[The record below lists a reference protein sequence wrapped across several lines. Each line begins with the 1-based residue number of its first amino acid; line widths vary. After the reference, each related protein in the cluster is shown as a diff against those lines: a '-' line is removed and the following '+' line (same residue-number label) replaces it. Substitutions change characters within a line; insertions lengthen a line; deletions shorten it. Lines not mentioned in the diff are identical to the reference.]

1 MRRSLMVVFLLL
13 ASGQATPGQDTVNEL
28 KKAVQ
33 QTAAAAARTV
43 TEQLPAP
50 APGPGVEL
58 EVLIGCVVFD
68 EQGELRVDK
77 EGAEPEVNR
86 AGTLGAS
93 LAAKLNAEKGTLL
106 PAGFSAGAAGA
117 NFLLKRLGGGGKLRS
132 LEQFRLR
139 LSTDGVEAHLQNG
152 SREPRVTG
160 TMMQG
165 GNISNTVQFEN
176 LGVLA
181 GGSAQITKTGK
192 IAVSVQI
199 EQSSLGPEEEGA
211 PVSVRD
217 GLTVRTPRI
226 TTMTLRTQATVTD
239 GESALLG
246 SLVRSWGDKV
256 TETFVVITATTVKP

>member
-1 MRRSLMVVFLLL
+1 MRRSLMLVFLLL
-13 ASGQATPGQDTVNEL
+13 ASGQPSPGQDTVNEL

-43 TEQLPAP
+43 AEQLPAP

-93 LAAKLNAEKGTLL
+93 LAAKLNSEKGTL

-117 NFLLKRLGGGGKLRS
+117 NLLLKQLGGGGKLRS
-132 LEQFRLR
+132 LEHFRLR

-165 GNISNTVQFEN
+165 GNVSNTVQFEN

-239 GESALLG
+239 GESTLLG

-256 TETFVVITATTVKP
+256 TETFVVLTATTVKP